1 MAGKS
6 TMKQA
11 LISLRL
17 WFDNEAVASGPVRID
32 WLRLIPFIG
41 LHVAALGVL
50 WVGYSPVAGVVAV
63 AMYVLRMFAI
73 TGFYH
78 RYFSH
83 RTFKT
88 SRWLQFGFSLL
99 AASAA
104 QRGPLW
110 WAAHHRHHHRHAD
123 GPEDAHSPQRG
134 FWWSHIGWFL
144 NSAHFATRKALIKDF
159 LRYPELRF
167 LDRYDFFA
175 PVLAMGLLFVLGTW
189 LEYAMPHLQTNG
201 AQMVVWGFV
210 ISTIVL
216 YQATFT
222 INSLAHRFG
231 SRRYATPDSSR
242 NNGWL
247 ALLTFGEGWH
257 NNHHHFPGTA
267 RQGFYWWEIDF
278 TWYGLKLLSWLGLI
292 WDMKP
297 VPAGMREAR
306 RERRPS

>member
-1 MAGKS
+1 MLRRSPCCGS
-6 TMKQA
+6 VSVPWPCG
-11 LISLRL
+11 SLSRCTRCECSPSP
-17 WFDNEAVASGPVRID
+17 D
-32 WLRLIPFIG
+32 FI
-41 LHVAALGVL
+41 
-50 WVGYSPVAGVVAV
+50 
-63 AMYVLRMFAI
+63 I
-73 TGFYH
+73 

-88 SRWLQFGFSLL
+88 SRWLQFSFALL

-110 WAAHHRHHHRHAD
+110 WAAHHRHHHRHSD

-144 NSAHFATRKALIKDF
+144 NSAHFSTRKKLIEDF
-159 LRYPELRF
+159 LHYPELRF

-175 PVLAMGLLFVLGTW
+175 PALAMSLLFGLGAW

-201 AQMVVWGFV
+201 TQLVVWGYV

-231 SRRYATPDSSR
+231 SRRYATRDSSR

-267 RQGFYWWEIDF
+267 RQGFYWWEIDI
-278 TWYGLKLLSWLGLI
+278 TWYGLKLLSLLGLI

-297 VPAGMREAR
+297 VPAGMRETR
-306 RERRPS
+306 RVRRLS